1 MARAFILSPYNSD
14 LSITGSSAIAN
25 AGASNLLLARPKLYW
40 RSTDATPYL
49 QGTLR
54 GDDVDTFVLGFT
66 NGRTHVTS
74 AVSYPADT
82 VRVRLADVAG
92 NLLSDPS
99 YDSGDFNVYPTGAN
113 WMKYARVHRVK
124 TFPVVSGTDALA
136 YRIDFSYSN
145 PDGYVQAAR
154 IMLGKRIEPEVSIKS
169 GWSIGGS
176 EEIAESIDMGGEESP
191 RQMGTKR
198 QFTCT
203 WHNLTEAERESIY
216 EILLERGSAK
226 DMCLAIEESE
236 SKYSM
241 SRVYIGRIKDAWSFQ
256 QTLSAG
262 GSEDTD
268 QRFTVSVTVREMA
281 PIEMR

>member
-14 LSITGSSAIAN
+14 LSVTASSAIAN

-66 NGRTHVTS
+66 NGRTHPT
-74 AVSYPADT
+74 YTADT

-99 YDSGDFNVYPTGAN
+99 YDSGDFNIYPTGAD
-113 WMKYARVHRVK
+113 WIKYARVHRVK
-124 TFPVVSGTDALA
+124 TLPIVSGADALV

-154 IMLGKRIEPEVSIKS
+154 MMLGKRIEPEISVKT
-169 GWSIGGS
+169 GWSMGGS
-176 EEIAESIDMGGEESP
+176 EEVVETVDMGGEESP
-191 RQMGTKR
+191 REVGTKR
-198 QFTCT
+198 QKTAT
-203 WHNLTEAERESIY
+203 WHNLSEPERELLY
-216 EILLERGSAK
+216 ETFLERGSAK
-226 DMCLAIEESE
+226 DVCLAIEPSE
-236 SKYSM
+236 GKYAM

-262 GSEDTD
+262 GDEDAD
-268 QRFTVSVTVREMA
+268 QKFTVSVTVKEMA
-281 PIEMR
+281 PFEMR